1 LNLSTIADK
10 YCPLVCRP
18 ILNRVQHS
26 PIGKRIVSGTFWSV
40 IGNGF
45 GKTFTFVA
53 MIFVIRI
60 LGKEVFGEFGLIR
73 STATTFVVFSNF
85 GMGLTATKYIAELLH
100 TDKERVGR
108 IISLTY
114 VSTFFTSLIVAIA
127 FYFAVPWF
135 YESQLNTPH
144 LAEVMRLGAVL
155 LFLSTFM
162 GTQISVMT
170 GFRDFRGLAITTGFI
185 GILSLPI
192 YVLGAG
198 WYGIYGI
205 MISVILC
212 AVFNILMNSM
222 FIYRN
227 IKKYQLH
234 YDFIK
239 AYKEYPILWN
249 SNLPIVICNI
259 LYVGMIWLVQIM
271 LRLQHNGTIELG
283 EYYAAQNIQIAF
295 CFLPTLI
302 TTVFFPNLCEI
313 GGTRQNRWYW
323 NVVKKGLILQAAIS
337 LLILLPLFLFP
348 NFLMRLNGDEFIGRG
363 FILFAVG
370 IWGWLCILCST
381 GWCVI
386 VDQQKVWFTVL
397 VLIIEAIIVLTLS
410 YLLLE
415 IQWGN
420 IGIVTALIVGRI
432 INLISII
439 CYLYRQSLKTEVR
452 FT

>member
-1 LNLSTIADK
+1 
-10 YCPLVCRP
+10 
-18 ILNRVQHS
+18 VQQS

-40 IGNGF
+40 IGNGL
-45 GKTFTFVA
+45 GKTFTFIA
-53 MIFVIRI
+53 IIFVIRI

-85 GMGLTATKYIAELLH
+85 GMGLTATKYIAELLQ

-114 VSTFFTSLIVAIA
+114 LFTFFTSLIVAIA

-144 LAEVMRLGAVL
+144 LTEVMRLGAVL

-170 GFRDFRGLAITTGFI
+170 GFRDFRGLAITTGLI

-192 YVLGAG
+192 YVLGAR
-198 WYGIYGI
+198 WYGIYGV

-212 AVFNILMNSM
+212 AVFNVIMNSM
-222 FIYRN
+222 LIYRN
-227 IKKYQLH
+227 INKYQLR

-239 AYKEYPILWN
+239 AYKEYSILWN

-271 LRLQHNGTIELG
+271 LRLQHNGTTELG

-313 GGTRQNRWYW
+313 GGTGQNRWYW
-323 NVVKKGLILQAAIS
+323 NVVKKGFILQAVIS

-348 NFLMRLNGDEFIGRG
+348 NFFMGLNGDEFIGRG
-363 FILFAVG
+363 FVLFAVG

-386 VDQQKVWFTVL
+386 VDQKKAWFTVL
-397 VLIIEAIIVLTLS
+397 VLTIEVIIVLTLS

-432 INLISII
+432 INLVSIFY
-439 CYLYRQSLKTEVR
+439 YLYKQSLKAEIR
-452 FT
+452 LI